1 MGSIINWTIS
11 LHFDYTRW
19 PLTFVADVLHLFLA
33 HTVDHTS
40 EITSFIY
47 WNSRADVNLRFYRTV
62 SSSFPTT
69 TSVRRFNKSEGKRE
83 ACRATALL
91 NSHKYSLCLL
101 GEFSSFKH
109 PKLSLKNSGVRHQSP
124 SQLRQHQLELKEPHR
139 QNHNVLL
146 LQSRQSQMD
155 RGKGES

>member
-11 LHFDYTRW
+11 LHFDYRW
-19 PLTFVADVLHLFLA
+19 PLTFVADVLHLFLP
-33 HTVDHTS
+33 HSGPYFRNYQLH
-40 EITSFIY
+40 Y
-47 WNSRADVNLRFYRTV
+47 WNLRADVNLRFYRTV

-101 GEFSSFKH
+101 GEFSSSKH

-139 QNHNVLL
+139 QNHNVLH